1 MNTNRI
7 PSHAR
12 TSVEIEQWLEERI
25 RQGTYGEG
33 KQLPTVRDMAGRMH
47 VNKNTVVRA
56 YQALERKGY
65 LELVRGRGAFVRESE
80 PALGVADSRWL
91 ARLDQLLD
99 DAKQRAVSRDIVLG
113 EIARRI
119 DHVYGAPGLKLAFI
133 ECNAADIAEMGGTLS
148 DAVGRPLQG
157 MMLADFLR
165 RAPEYAARYDLLVTT
180 FYHLSEVTQAL
191 GAESKGK
198 VIGVHAM
205 PTHDALLKI
214 ARLHAQQ
221 IGLVCDRAGTVDN
234 LKHIIR
240 TYHPSATITPALIED
255 SARLRAMH
263 ERAEAIV
270 VTRSCMARLDA
281 LKPKAPVITVVFT
294 IDQQSID
301 FLREQIAVREGA
313 PVAA

>member
-1 MNTNRI
+1 MTTHRI

-12 TSVEIEQWLEERI
+12 TSLEIEQWLEERI

-33 KQLPTVRDMAGRMH
+33 KQLPTVRDLASRMH

-65 LELVRGRGAFVRESE
+65 LELVRGRGAFVRERD
-80 PALGVADSRWL
+80 PAPGVADSRWL
-91 ARLDQLLD
+91 ARLDQLLG
-99 DAKQRAVSRDIVLG
+99 DAKQRAVSRDVVLG

-119 DHVYGAPGLKLAFI
+119 DHVYGVPGPKIAFI
-133 ECNAADIAEMGGTLS
+133 ECNAPDIAEMGGTLS
-148 DAVGRPLQG
+148 DAIGRPLQG
-157 MMLADFLR
+157 MMLSDFLR
-165 RAPEYAARYDLLVTT
+165 HAQDNAARFDLIVTT
-180 FYHLSEVTQAL
+180 FYHLSEVMQAL
-191 GAESKGK
+191 GADGKGK

-240 TYHPSATITPALIED
+240 TYHPSASITPALVD
-255 SARLRAMH
+255 DAPRVRAMQ

-270 VTRSCMARLDA
+270 VTRSCADQLDEF
-281 LKPKAPVITVVFT
+281 KPKAPVITVVFT

-301 FLREQIAVREGA
+301 FLREQ
-313 PVAA
+313 VAARESTAA